1 MIGRCLQIAIFIP
14 LLATALNADDPRDPP
29 PSDGPTTLNRDI
41 LYFYRDYPVFI
52 RVRIEVDGASFA
64 DVWVEYLQSLFEEV
78 DSNGDGRLTAAE
90 SAMKSKSGDGISAD
104 ALRLVRDPDL
114 WSADRSPFDQAISMD
129 ELTTFLIASQRGPL
143 QAPETAPAPVSSDAV
158 GEMLFQLLDIDANRG
173 LTENELAQA
182 MTSLHRRDLDDDGT
196 ISVAELSATSNPFRS
211 RVAAAPTAGTRPF
224 VTLIPGTASID
235 VVREIE
241 RRYATTSSVTPGS
254 RGTRSRALQRSDL
267 GIEPEAFARYDFDSD
282 GHLDRDEL
290 RELIRNPPPTLEL
303 VVRLGAREADEHI
316 VELIGSAHS
325 EGEQRDKQ
333 GTRTPERNI
342 SVRRS
347 TDGLTSI
354 VINDVQIEIAEV
366 VSGPDVAK
374 QYLLRQF
381 SGADRDRNGYLDED
395 ESSRNNA
402 FRLSFDQFDV
412 DGDGKLFKKELTDVV
427 DGRTRAAR
435 SRTRMTVRNRG
446 RDLFEILDV
455 DRNRSLGR
463 RELAQAVK
471 RVELWDTDD
480 DGVISESEIPQLYQ
494 ISFGPGQPQFR
505 GVQIPGQTARMRGN
519 DNATNPVAPRWFTK
533 LDRNGD
539 GELARREF
547 PGSRVEFQKLDQN
560 SDGIVDAAEAEFVK

>member
-1 MIGRCLQIAIFIP
+1 MIGRCLQIAMIVP
-14 LLATALNADDPRDPP
+14 LMATALNADDPREPP
-29 PSDGPTTLNRDI
+29 PSAGPTTMNRDI

-64 DVWVEYLQSLFEEV
+64 DVWVEYLQSLFAEL
-78 DSNGDGRLTAAE
+78 DSNGDGRLTADE
-90 SAMKSKSGDGISAD
+90 SAVKSKSGDGVSAD

-129 ELTTFLIASQRGPL
+129 ELTTFLITSQRGPF
-143 QAPETAPAPVSSDAV
+143 QTPDTAPAPVSSETV

-173 LTENELAQA
+173 LAENELAEA

-196 ISVAELSATSNPFRS
+196 IAVAELSATSNPFRS

-235 VVREIE
+235 VIREIE
-241 RRYATTSSVTPGS
+241 RRYAATPSVTSGS
-254 RGTRSRALQRSDL
+254 RGTLSRALQRSDL
-267 GIEPEAFARYDFDSD
+267 GMKADAFAQYDFDSD
-282 GHLDRDEL
+282 DNLDRDEL

-303 VVRLGAREADEHI
+303 VVRLGAREQGEHI
-316 VELIGSAHS
+316 VEVVGSTHS
-325 EGEQRDKQ
+325 ASEQQ
-333 GTRTPERNI
+333 GI

-381 SGADRDRNGYLDED
+381 SGADRDRNGYLEED

-412 DGDGKLFKKELTDVV
+412 DGDGKLFKEELTAVV

-435 SRTRMTVRNRG
+435 SRTRMNVRNRG

-471 RVELWDTDD
+471 RVELWDTDE
-480 DGVISESEIPQLYQ
+480 DGVISESEVPQLYQ

-505 GVQIPGQTARMRGN
+505 GVQLPGQTARMRGD
-519 DNATNPVAPRWFTK
+519 DNATNPVAPKWFTK

-547 PGSRVEFQKLDQN
+547 PGSRAEFQKLDQN
-560 SDGIVDAAEAEFVK
+560 SDGIVDAAEAEFVKK